1 MVRRLASLIPVLALP
16 TLAHAQPGAAAPAPD
31 VVPVEAV
38 PAVAAP
44 GTVAPGA
51 VSPSVAAAAPADPAA
66 LTGIER
72 LSAEDAAA
80 DRAYIA
86 RTALIAPAGTVT
98 WSTRA
103 PLFPVGFSNL
113 SVSLSDRIEVG
124 VGSLVVIEEGAVF
137 SGNAKLQLL
146 RSKTAALAISI
157 DHARFDFDGESSE
170 GVTWAQV
177 VASWCSDG
185 EACNSLLSFH
195 VNALGFS
202 DDDDLPVLGGVS
214 YSTGRKHR
222 FVTELHTW
230 RDRGGAETLL
240 LGYFGG
246 RFGNQRHSVAVDA
259 GIAFALLFD
268 SGDEPEGAPYP
279 FLGLSARM

>member
-1 MVRRLASLIPVLALP
+1 MARRLASLIPVLALP
-16 TLAHAQPGAAAPAPD
+16 TLAHAQPGAATPAPD

-44 GTVAPGA
+44 GTVTPGA
-51 VSPSVAAAAPADPAA
+51 FTPAAAVATPADPDAR
-66 LTGIER
+66 TGIER

-80 DRAYIA
+80 DRAYLA
-86 RTALIAPAGTVT
+86 RTALVAPAGTVT

-113 SVSLSDRIEVG
+113 SLSLSDRIEVG

-137 SGNAKLQLL
+137 SGNVKVQLL
-146 RSKTAALAISI
+146 RSKTAALAVSI
-157 DHARFDFDGESSE
+157 DHARFDLDQEQSD
-170 GVTWAQV
+170 GVTWGQV
-177 VASWCSDG
+177 VASWCTDG

-195 VNALGFS
+195 VNALVLEDE
-202 DDDDLPVLGGVS
+202 DDMPVLGGVS
-214 YSTGRKHR
+214 YSTGKKHR
-222 FVTELHTW
+222 FVAEAHTW
-230 RDRGGAETLL
+230 RDDGDEALL

-246 RFGNQRHSVAVDA
+246 RFGNKAHSVAVDA

-268 SGDEPEGAPYP
+268 DGDDVEGAPYP